1 MSILSNHSFNPQL
14 NTEEN
19 SMTATQPL
27 ETLKAGLQI
36 SVGKIKRRLSGRVLF
51 GTVAVLAALF
61 FIGMFPRWRANAT
74 LTSSVRDQRPT
85 VGVISSEH
93 PGNDANLVLPGS
105 TQAIQETAIYARTN
119 GYVKQ
124 WNVDI
129 GAKVEAGQLLAEIE
143 TPEVDQEL
151 NQARANVTQ
160 AIANSD
166 LARATLTRWKDLADK
181 KVVSEQEFD
190 EKKAAADARGADL
203 KVAEANVKRL
213 EELQGFEKIIAPF
226 AGIVTARNIDNGNL
240 VTAGSGQTAP
250 LFRLAQTDTLRIY
263 VTVPQTQARSIVAG
277 QNATVSLREIPDKTF
292 SAKVVRTAG
301 AIDPA
306 SRTLLTELQV
316 PNDSGEL
323 FPGMYAEV
331 KFALTQD
338 RQTLLVPGNAL
349 MIRSDGPKI
358 LVVDAKNVIHARAVK
373 LGRDLGDKVEIASG
387 LDPAESLVAN
397 PTDALRDGTEVKI
410 QTQPSKKS
418 DQQASAKPME
428 KKS

>member
-1 MSILSNHSFNPQL
+1 
-14 NTEEN
+14 
-19 SMTATQPL
+19 MTATQSL
-27 ETLKAGLQI
+27 ENLKATFQLSANKIARGLN
-36 SVGKIKRRLSGRVLF
+36 GRVLF
-51 GTVAVLAALF
+51 GTVAVIAALF
-61 FIGMFPRWRANAT
+61 ALGFIPRWRANAA

-85 VGVISSEH
+85 VTVVSSQKPNEA
-93 PGNDANLVLPGS
+93 ANLVLPGS
-105 TQAIQETAIYARTN
+105 TQAIQETALYARTN
-119 GYVKQ
+119 GYVRK

-151 NQARANVTQ
+151 NQARANVAQ

-166 LARATLTRWKDLADK
+166 LARATLTRWQQQVAQ
-181 KVVSEQEFD
+181 KVVSSQEFD
-190 EKKAAADARGADL
+190 EKKSAADARAADL
-203 KVAEANVKRL
+203 KVAQANVKRL
-213 EELQGFEKIIAPF
+213 EELQGFEKIVAPF
-226 AGIVTARNIDNGNL
+226 TGIVTARNIDNGNL
-240 VTAGSGQTAP
+240 VTSGSAGQTTP

-263 VTVPQTQARSIVAG
+263 VTVPQTQSRSIAPG
-277 QNATVSLREIPDKTF
+277 QSATVSVREIPDKTF

-306 SRTLLTELQV
+306 SRTLLTELQL
-316 PNDSGEL
+316 PNEDDQL

-331 KFALTQD
+331 KFALPQD
-338 RQTLLVPGNAL
+338 GHTLLVPGNSV
-349 MIRSDGPKI
+349 MIRSDGPKV
-358 LVVDAKNVIHARAVK
+358 LVVDAKQTIRARAVK

-397 PTDALRDGTEVKI
+397 PTDALRDGAEVKV

>member
-1 MSILSNHSFNPQL
+1 
-14 NTEEN
+14 
-19 SMTATQPL
+19 MTATQSL
-27 ETLKAGLQI
+27 ENLKATFQLSANKIARGLN
-36 SVGKIKRRLSGRVLF
+36 GRVLF
-51 GTVAVLAALF
+51 GTVAVIAALF
-61 FIGMFPRWRANAT
+61 ALGFIPRWRANAA

-85 VGVISSEH
+85 VTVVSSQKPNEA
-93 PGNDANLVLPGS
+93 ANLVLPGS
-105 TQAIQETAIYARTN
+105 TQAIQETALYARTN
-119 GYVKQ
+119 GYVRK

-151 NQARANVTQ
+151 NQARANVAQ
-160 AIANSD
+160 AIANAD
-166 LARATLTRWKDLADK
+166 LARATLTRWQQLVDQ
-181 KVVSEQEFD
+181 KVVSPQEFD
-190 EKKAAADARGADL
+190 EKRSAADARAADL
-203 KVAEANVKRL
+203 RVAQANVKRL
-213 EELQGFEKIIAPF
+213 EELQGFEKIVAPF
-226 AGIVTARNIDNGNL
+226 TGIVTARNIDNGNL
-240 VTAGSGQTAP
+240 VSAGSGQTAP

-263 VTVPQTQARSIVAG
+263 VTVPQTQSRSIAPG
-277 QNATVSLREIPDKTF
+277 QSATVSVREIPDKTF

-306 SRTLLTELQV
+306 SRTLLTELQL
-316 PNDSGEL
+316 PNEDDQL

-331 KFALTQD
+331 KFALPQD
-338 RQTLLVPGNAL
+338 GHTLLVPGNSV
-349 MIRSDGPKI
+349 MIRSDGPKV
-358 LVVDAKNVIHARAVK
+358 LVVDAKQTIRARAVK

-397 PTDALRDGTEVKI
+397 PTDALRDGAEVKV